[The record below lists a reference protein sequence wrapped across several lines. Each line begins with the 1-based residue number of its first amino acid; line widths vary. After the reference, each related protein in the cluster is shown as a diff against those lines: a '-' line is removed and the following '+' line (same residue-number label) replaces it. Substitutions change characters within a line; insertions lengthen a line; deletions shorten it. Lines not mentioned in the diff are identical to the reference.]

1 MNGVTALRELLLRA
15 VRRRAV
21 QVAAAAVV
29 AYALLGFLLL
39 PWLAQRAVPRF
50 AHDTLQREASIGAVR
65 FNPFLFRL
73 EADDFRLQEAD
84 GQPLAGF
91 RHLLID
97 FEFSSLFRWAWTCA
111 DIQLDGLD
119 LLIDRDPEGRNNLAL
134 LAASVAAEPAAPEPK
149 ATTAPTRLLLQRI
162 ALSDGVITYRDR
174 AGAAPAEYVLQPVA
188 LELKNVT
195 TLPERNGAY
204 VLRANLPQGGS
215 VQVQGE
221 VTLQPLAARGE
232 LGIKGFRPATLWG
245 FLRDRVRLAEP
256 EGTVEFQTGYRFILG
271 EGGPQLEL
279 ERMQLQVAGLDVREP
294 QATVPLLALQTFEI
308 RDGRF
313 DLRGHKAE
321 LPRIV
326 ASNGRVSAVLAEDGA
341 VNWLRLLVTDD
352 KPVAGP
358 TRSGGASSG
367 EPWHLQFGA
376 TQLDRI
382 ALSLGDHSRSVPVQ
396 LEVGSLGATFG
407 TDIRIADDTTVV
419 VDSIGLQLHEIRLVP
434 IGATEPLAVLG
445 EFGLEN
451 GSVDTGRHEVAI
463 DRVRLHSGLTRLDR
477 DADGRVGLL
486 AALASGAVRTGA
498 PADPANGPAGPEWH
512 FRLDTLQL
520 DDYGVGISD
529 RSVQPALAYDLQ
541 GISATVKGISN
552 AAQAPA
558 SFEARL
564 RVAQGGILTATGSF
578 VADGSAARA
587 RLELDQLALVP
598 LQPLLAQ
605 QARLDLKAG
614 SASAS
619 IDLDYAPGAGA
630 PVLRAAG
637 TARIDDLRIDE
648 AIDGDHLV
656 AWKTLAADGIDYTS
670 EPGKLVIKELH
681 LTAPDARVEIF
692 RDRSV
697 NLGKAFEQGD
707 AHAGKPKPT
716 AAAAQRPAAQR
727 PAEQRPAEQ
736 RPAEQR
742 PVLVSIT
749 RVRVEKGIVDY
760 SDQSL
765 VLPFAAKIRDFKGVV
780 TGITSDPAGRARL
793 DFEGRVEDYGS
804 ARINGT
810 LALFAPKRFTDIRTR
825 FSNVDMPPLSPYSGT
840 FAGRRIAS
848 GKLSL
853 DLQYRIE
860 DGKLEGDN
868 KILLERFTLGE
879 QIESADA
886 LNLPLDLAVAL
897 LTDSQGRIDIAVPV
911 TGEMDNPQFS
921 LSGVI
926 GQALVRMLTRII
938 TAPFAALANLLGGSA
953 EQASVIA
960 FDPGSY
966 ALAPPQQEKLVAVG
980 KALAERPQMKVVVGG
995 RYDPRADGL
1004 ALRDVSVRRE
1014 LAAELDV
1021 KLAAD
1026 EDPGPVAFDDART
1039 QRALEKLLKAR
1050 AGEQAVDEFQA
1061 GYQRGTGETV
1071 KRVNPLLAL
1080 VGQASAGLAFYE
1092 DLFRHLVEIHPLADA
1107 DLQALAGQ
1115 RAAAMAQSLI
1125 SDAGIDAPRV
1135 ETGPVESVGK
1145 SGQDQVESALSLGVR

>member
-1 MNGVTALRELLLRA
+1 MNVNSVAALRDLLLRGL
-15 VRRRAV
+15 RRRAV
-21 QVAAAAVV
+21 QMAAAAVV
-29 AYALLGFLLL
+29 VYALLGFLLL
-39 PWLAQRAVPRF
+39 PWLVERAIPRF

-73 EADDFRLQEAD
+73 DADEFRLQEAD

-97 FEFSSLFRWAWTCA
+97 FELSSLFRWAWTCA

-119 LLIDRDPEGRNNLAL
+119 LLIDRDPEGRDNLAL
-134 LAASVAAEPAAPEPK
+134 LVANVAGEPAAPEPK
-149 ATTAPTRLLLQRI
+149 PAAATRLLLQRI

-174 AGAAPAEYVLQPVA
+174 AGAEPAEYVLQPVA
-188 LELKNVT
+188 LELENVA
-195 TLPERNGAY
+195 TLPGHNGAY
-204 VLRANLPQGGS
+204 VLRADLPQGGS
-215 VQVQGE
+215 VRVQGD
-221 VTLQPLAARGE
+221 VTLQPLAAHGE
-232 LGIKGFRPATLWG
+232 LGIKGFRLATLWA
-245 FLRDRVRLAEP
+245 FLRERVRLAEP

-271 EGGPQLEL
+271 DGGPQLEL
-279 ERMQLQVAGLDVREP
+279 ERIQLQIAGLDVREP
-294 QATVPLLALQTFEI
+294 QAAVPLLALQTVEI

-313 DLRGHKAE
+313 DLGGHKAE

-326 ASNGRVSAVLAEDGA
+326 ARNGRVSAALAEDGA
-341 VNWLRLLVTDD
+341 VNWLRLLATDD
-352 KPVAGP
+352 KPVVEP
-358 TRSGGASSG
+358 PRSGGSSPG
-367 EPWHLQFGA
+367 VPWHLQVGA
-376 TQLDRI
+376 AQLDGI
-382 ALSLGDHSRSVPVQ
+382 ALSLSDRSRSVPVQ
-396 LEVGSLGATFG
+396 LEVGSLGATLG
-407 TDIRIADDTTVV
+407 ADIRIADDTTVV
-419 VDSIGLQLHEIRLVP
+419 VDSIGLQLHELRLVP
-434 IGATEPLAVLG
+434 IGATEPLAALG

-451 GSVDTGRHEVAI
+451 GSVDTGKQEVAI
-463 DRVRLHSGLTRLDR
+463 DRIRLHAGLTRIDR
-477 DADGRVGLL
+477 DADGKIKLL
-486 AALASGAVRTGA
+486 AALAPGALRAGSPKAQAKDAAGA
-498 PADPANGPAGPEWH
+498 DWH

-520 DDYGVGISD
+520 DDYGVGVSD
-529 RSVQPALAYDLQ
+529 QSLQPSLAYDLQ
-541 GISATVKGISN
+541 GISATVKGVNN
-552 AAQAPA
+552 AAQAAA

-564 RVAQGGILTATGSF
+564 RVAQGGTLTAAGSF
-578 VADGSAARA
+578 VTDGSAARA

-614 SASAS
+614 SASAR
-619 IDLDYAPGAGA
+619 IDLNYAPGASA
-630 PVLRAAG
+630 PLLRAAG
-637 TARIDDLRIDE
+637 TARIDGLRIDE

-656 AWKTLAADGIDYTS
+656 AWKTLTADGIDYTS
-670 EPGKLVIKELH
+670 EPGKLVIRELH

-692 RDRSV
+692 KDRSV

-707 AHAGKPKPT
+707 GRADRPKPT
-716 AAAAQRPAAQR
+716 VTAGQRHAEPR
-727 PAEQRPAEQ
+727 PF
-736 RPAEQR
+736 
-742 PVLVSIT
+742 LVSIT
-749 RVRVEKGIVDY
+749 RVRVEKGVVDY

-853 DLQYRIE
+853 DLQYKIE

-868 KILLERFTLGE
+868 KILLEQFTLGE

-886 LNLPLDLAVAL
+886 LDLPLDLAVAL

-921 LSGVI
+921 LGGVI

-960 FDPGSY
+960 FDPGSF
-966 ALAPPQQEKLVAVG
+966 ALAPPQQEKLVGVG
-980 KALAERPQMKVVVGG
+980 KALAERPQMKVIVGG

-1004 ALRDVSVRRE
+1004 AMRDVGVRRE
-1014 LAAELDV
+1014 LAAELEV
-1021 KLAAD
+1021 TLAAD

-1039 QRALEKLLKAR
+1039 QRALEKLLEAR
-1050 AGEQAVDEFQA
+1050 AGDQAVDEFQA
-1061 GYQRGTGETV
+1061 QYQRETGETV
-1071 KRVNPLLAL
+1071 KRVNPLLAM
-1080 VGQASAGLAFYE
+1080 VGQASPGIAFYE
-1092 DLFRHLVEIHPLADA
+1092 ALFKHLVEIHPLADA
-1107 DLQALAGQ
+1107 DLQALAEQ

>member
-1 MNGVTALRELLLRA
+1 MNVNSVGALRDLLLRGL
-15 VRRRAV
+15 RRRAV
-21 QVAAAAVV
+21 QMAAAAVV
-29 AYALLGFLLL
+29 VYALLGFLLL
-39 PWLAQRAVPRF
+39 PYLVERAIPRF
-50 AHDTLQREASIGAVR
+50 AHDSLQREASIGAVR

-73 EADDFRLQEAD
+73 EADEFRLQEAD

-97 FEFSSLFRWAWTCA
+97 FELSSLFRWAWTCA

-134 LAASVAAEPAAPEPK
+134 LVASVVGEPAAPEPK
-149 ATTAPTRLLLQRI
+149 PAAATRLLLQRI

-174 AGAAPAEYVLQPVA
+174 AGAEPAEYVLQPVA
-188 LELKNVT
+188 LELENVA
-195 TLPERNGAY
+195 TLPEHNGAY
-204 VLRANLPQGGS
+204 VLRADLPQGGS
-215 VQVQGE
+215 VRVQGD
-221 VTLQPLAARGE
+221 VTLQPLAAHGE
-232 LGIKGFRPATLWG
+232 LGIKGFRLAAPWA
-245 FLRDRVRLAEP
+245 FLRERVRLAEP

-271 EGGPQLEL
+271 DGGPQLEL
-279 ERMQLQVAGLDVREP
+279 ERIQLQIAGLDVREP
-294 QATVPLLALQTFEI
+294 QAAVPLLALQTVEI

-313 DLRGHKAE
+313 DLGGHKAE

-326 ASNGRVSAVLAEDGA
+326 ARNGRVSVALAEDGA
-341 VNWLRLLVTDD
+341 VNWLRLLATDD
-352 KPVAGP
+352 KPVVEP
-358 TRSGGASSG
+358 LRSGGSSPG
-367 EPWHLQFGA
+367 VPWHLQVGA
-376 TQLDRI
+376 AQLDGI
-382 ALSLGDHSRSVPVQ
+382 ALSLSDRSRSVPVQ
-396 LEVGSLGATFG
+396 LEVGSLGATLG
-407 TDIRIADDTTVV
+407 ADISIADDTTVV
-419 VDSIGLQLHEIRLVP
+419 VDSIGLQLHELKLVP

-451 GSVDTGRHEVAI
+451 GSVDTGKQEVAI
-463 DRVRLHSGLTRLDR
+463 DRIRLHAGLTRIDR
-477 DADGRVGLL
+477 DADGKIKLL
-486 AALASGAVRTGA
+486 AALAPGAVRAGSPKA
-498 PADPANGPAGPEWH
+498 PAKDAAGADWH

-520 DDYGVGISD
+520 DDYGVGVSD
-529 RSVQPALAYDLQ
+529 QSLQPSLAYDLQ
-541 GISATVKGISN
+541 GISATVKGVSN
-552 AAQAPA
+552 AAQAAA

-564 RVAQGGILTATGSF
+564 RVAQGGTLTAAGSF

-605 QARLDLKAG
+605 RARLDLKAG
-614 SASAS
+614 SASAR
-619 IDLDYAPGAGA
+619 IDLNYAPGASA
-630 PVLRAAG
+630 PLLRAAG
-637 TARIDDLRIDE
+637 TARIDGLRIDE
-648 AIDGDHLV
+648 AIDGDRLV
-656 AWKTLAADGIDYTS
+656 AWKTLTADGIDYTS
-670 EPGKLVIKELH
+670 EPGKLVIRELH

-692 RDRSV
+692 KDRSV
-697 NLGKAFEQGD
+697 NLGKAFEPGD
-707 AHAGKPKPT
+707 VHADKPKPT

-727 PAEQRPAEQ
+727 PAEQRPF
-736 RPAEQR
+736 P
-742 PVLVSIT
+742 VSIT

-765 VLPFAAKIRDFKGVV
+765 VLPFAAKIHDFKGVV
-780 TGITSDPAGRARL
+780 TGISSDPAGRARL

-853 DLQYRIE
+853 DLQYKIE
-860 DGKLEGDN
+860 DGRLEGDN
-868 KILLERFTLGE
+868 KILLEQFTLGE

-886 LNLPLDLAVAL
+886 LDLPLDLAVAL

-921 LSGVI
+921 LGGVI

-960 FDPGSY
+960 FDPGSF
-966 ALAPPQQEKLVAVG
+966 ALAPPQQEKLVGVG
-980 KALAERPQMKVVVGG
+980 KALAERPQMKVIVGG

-1004 ALRDVSVRRE
+1004 AMRDVGVRRE
-1014 LAAELDV
+1014 LAAELEV

-1050 AGEQAVDEFQA
+1050 AGDQAVDEFQA
-1061 GYQRGTGETV
+1061 EYQRETGETV
-1071 KRVNPLLAL
+1071 KRVNPLLAM
-1080 VGQASAGLAFYE
+1080 VGQASPGFAFYE
-1092 DLFRHLVEIHPLADA
+1092 ALFKHLVEIHPLADA
-1107 DLQALAGQ
+1107 DLQALAEQ

-1125 SDAGIDAPRV
+1125 TDAGVDAPRV
-1135 ETGPVESVGK
+1135 EIGQVEPAGK